1 MSHRSNAFD
10 TMTEIRSQLKLIS
23 GRRFLL
29 LRLRPH
35 TVLFLIIDPE
45 VDAFHEM
52 ECINVI
58 STSEEMSVSST
69 HQ

>member
-1 MSHRSNAFD
+1 MSHRANAVG
-10 TMTEIRSQLKLIS
+10 TESEIRSQLKLIS

-45 VDAFHEM
+45 VETLFE

-58 STSEEMSVSST
+58 STSEEMSVSAT

>member
-1 MSHRSNAFD
+1 MSHRANAID
-10 TMTEIRSQLKLIS
+10 TESEIRSQLKLIS

-45 VDAFHEM
+45 VGALFA

-58 STSEEMSVSST
+58 STSEEMSVSAT